1 MENSTAE
8 NAKSKELTKLH
19 EMVMKVKADRKVG
32 LAYMKWYEAEKR
44 IREKERAEGK
54 AEGKAEDIIELLTEI
69 GTISEELEKRLREQK
84 DLETLRN
91 WLKLAAHSNRIE
103 EFEELISESAD
114 MAEVKT
120 KNHISI

>member
-1 MENSTAE
+1 M
-8 NAKSKELTKLH
+8 
-19 EMVMKVKADRKVG
+19 VKA
-32 LAYMKWYEAEKR
+32 EE
-44 IREKERAEGK
+44 
-54 AEGKAEDIIELLTEI
+54 IIELLTEI